1 VPIKQ
6 QSKRAINLFAVPTT
20 LNTPILEETFIKEA
34 DLLPKKKIKTVFKKK
49 LTKPVAQEE
58 FLYQDNFMDTISQ
71 KIDAYTGALQGSD
84 TIYSSC
90 RRSQTPLN
98 NDFME
103 FRNDTSEG
111 DFYRSSRK
119 QVSQPIY
126 QVFLP

>member
-1 VPIKQ
+1 VPQKQ

-20 LNTPILEETFIKEA
+20 PAAIITEEAVIKEA
-34 DLLPKKKIKTVFKKK
+34 DLLPKKKIKTVLKKK

-58 FLYQDNFMDTISQ
+58 FVYNDNFMDTISQ

-84 TIYSSC
+84 TIHSSC

-119 QVSQPIY
+119 QVS
-126 QVFLP
+126 